1 MYVKLRPTAAAVAAC
16 IIAENEAM
24 MRAEDLRAL
33 HMFRSIV
40 RAMEP
45 EELADFLLY
54 VTGSE
59 MMPQDNIK
67 VAFFQATGLSRLLR
81 VHMCGPL
88 VELPTSYTSR
98 AEMKRE

>member
-1 MYVKLRPTAAAVAAC
+1 
-16 IIAENEAM
+16 M
-24 MRAEDLRAL
+24 MRAEDLWAL

-67 VAFFQATGLSRLLR
+67 VAFFQATVCPVCLGS
-81 VHMCGPL
+81 MCVGH
-88 VELPTSYTSR
+88 
-98 AEMKRE
+98 